1 MKTIKN
7 LLTGVLITGALFAVS
22 CKDKDDDPQPCNYP
36 TELQA
41 EIDAYTAAATAYFN
55 DPSNSDKCLAYKNS
69 LLAYIDAAGDYEE
82 CATLAGQHAEFQAS
96 LDAAQASANAIQC

>member
-22 CKDKDDDPQPCNYP
+22 CKDKDDDPQPCNYA
-36 TELQA
+36 TELQV
-41 EIDAYTAAATAYFN
+41 EIDAFTNALTVYSN
-55 DPSNSDKCLAYKNS
+55 DPSQANCIAYKNA

-82 CATLAGQHAEFQAS
+82 CATLAGQHAEYQAS